1 MHEAWEWR
9 PRSIPLSALAMALLL
24 TTSCS
29 ENPPDPAPKAT
40 AIAITTDL
48 PERAAVETKLP
59 PGRGDDDQTPEP
71 PAGWR
76 FEPQVEAPI
85 EQTAAGGTK
94 ATQRVGEDWPAFLGP
109 RGTGISGETGLL
121 KTWPEKGPPVVWRK
135 KVGESYTAP
144 SVRGNRL
151 VLFHRPAA
159 GGDFGNEEAVDCFE
173 ADTGKPLWHYAYPT
187 EYVDNY
193 GYNGGPRCTP
203 ILTAD
208 RCYTFGAEGVLTC
221 LNLANGSLVW
231 QRKTSE
237 EFKVPRAFFGVGP
250 SPILEGNVLIIMLGA
265 HPHGGVVAFDPH
277 SGQTIWES
285 VGPDAWPDP
294 PVRIQRDR
302 PPVMLS
308 SYSTPTAATIHG
320 KRHVLCFMRPGLV
333 SVDPATGDINFSFWF
348 RSELHDSCNAARPVV
363 VGDNVF
369 LSAAYE
375 TGAALLKVE
384 PEGKTY
390 DVIWRNINAMQNHWS
405 TSIYHDGYLYGFSG
419 RHEPGST
426 FRCIEMATG
435 KLMWA
440 TKDINADDEPDP
452 KAGLGTTVPQFY
464 GRGSAVLAEGK
475 FIVLGERG
483 TLALVDL
490 NPQKFIEISRARYP
504 EAGYPS
510 WVAPVLSRQRLY
522 LNVARETRD
531 QGRRWGH
538 EYYLLCLDLK
548 RP

>member
-1 MHEAWEWR
+1 MHEVRAKR
-9 PRSIPLSALAMALLL
+9 LRSIPLLALALVL
-24 TTSCS
+24 TASCT
-29 ENPPDPAPKAT
+29 ENAPEPAPKPA
-40 AIAITTDL
+40 AITADL
-48 PERAAVETKLP
+48 PNWAPVKTELP
-59 PGRGDDDQTPEP
+59 PGWAEDGPPPEQ

-76 FEPQVEAPI
+76 FDPQVEGPI

-94 ATQRVGEDWPAFLGP
+94 ATERVGEDWPAFLGP

-121 KTWPEKGPPVVWRK
+121 ETWPAKGPPVVWKTR
-135 KVGESYTAP
+135 VGESYTAP

-151 VLFHRPAA
+151 VLFHRSAV
-159 GGDFGNEEAVDCFE
+159 GDDFGHEEAVDCFE
-173 ADTGKPLWHYAYPT
+173 ADTGEPIWHYAYPT

-193 GYNGGPRCTP
+193 GYNNGPRCTP

-221 LNLANGSLVW
+221 LNLADGGLVW

-250 SPILEGNVLIIMLGA
+250 TPILEGNLLIVMLGA
-265 HPHGGVVAFDPH
+265 HPHSGVVAFDPQTGH
-277 SGQTIWES
+277 TIWES
-285 VGPDAWPDP
+285 VGPDTWPDP

-302 PPVMLS
+302 PPVKLS

-333 SVDPATGDINFSFWF
+333 SVDPATGESNFSFWF
-348 RSELHDSCNAARPVV
+348 RSELHDSCNAARAVV
-363 VGDNVF
+363 VGDNIF

-384 PEGKTY
+384 PDGKHY
-390 DVIWRNINAMQNHWS
+390 DVVWRDVDAMQNHWS
-405 TSIYHDGYLYGFSG
+405 TAIYHDGYLYGFSG

-435 KLMWA
+435 KLLWA
-440 TKDINADDEPDP
+440 TKDVNADDQPDP
-452 KAGLGTTVPQFY
+452 KAGLGATVPKFY

-490 NPQKFIEISRARYP
+490 NPRKFVEISRARYP

-522 LNVARETRD
+522 LNVAREVRD
-531 QGRRWGH
+531 PDRRWGH
-538 EYYLLCLDLK
+538 EYHLLCLDLK
-548 RP
+548 KR